1 MEESTP
7 TPISALLE
15 RLAVTGDQASST
27 LASWGIKT
35 VGDSRLAQASA
46 FLREV
51 AATGTIQPTMDAV
64 LPVLRAI
71 WVAADFADIAGYL
84 PENRVKSVRQ
94 ELSVAINGPLWPPPG
109 QRQALQYQTQHWIGA
124 VLFHAGLEIE
134 HIPFSAKRQVKIPEF
149 WIAAGLRP
157 IGVEVKRP
165 ESVARLPVTV
175 ADAMEKFRNHACY
188 GAIVLELSDCLT
200 PGPEASLRGQGNSL
214 METVHQTVWDDP
226 GNRYKPGF
234 EKLIYVGGI
243 VRGAWERPAEHSNR
257 LRFFGHAFH
266 QGYSPDPNSL
276 QGIRSRWLQD
286 FMNKA
291 FSDVVWRM
299 NDPTIAR
306 PIA

>member
-1 MEESTP
+1 M
-7 TPISALLE
+7 
-15 RLAVTGDQASST
+15 GDQASSM
-27 LASWGIKT
+27 LANWGINI

-51 AATGTIQPTMDAV
+51 ATMGSVEPTTDAV

-94 ELSVAINGPLWPPPG
+94 ELSVAINGPLWPLAG
-109 QRQALQYQTQHWIGA
+109 QRQALQYQTQHWLSDSTLARCGA
-124 VLFHAGLEIE
+124 VSRRPRIE
-134 HIPFSAKRQVKIPEF
+134 HIPFSAKRKVKIPEF
-149 WIAAGLRP
+149 WIAKGLYP

-175 ADAMEKFRNHACY
+175 AEAMEKFRNHDCY
-188 GAIVLELSDCLT
+188 AAIVLELSDCLT
-200 PGPEASLRGQGNSL
+200 PGPEASLRRQGNSL
-214 METVHQTVWDDP
+214 MEIIHGTVWDDA

-243 VRGAWERPAEHSNR
+243 ARGAWERPVKHTNR
-257 LRFFGHAFH
+257 LRLFGHAFH

-276 QGIRSRWLQD
+276 QGIRSGWLQD

-299 NDPTIAR
+299 NDPTITGRVA
-306 PIA
+306 